1 MRFFVIAGVVWRF
14 GLEQLIPPFVKSR
27 MLRLLRRLLCWRR
40 FPQPSAVRL
49 RMALESLGPVFVKFG
64 QFLSMRHDL
73 LPPEY
78 VAELEKLQE
87 QVPPE
92 DADKIRAA
100 LGEVYDAP
108 FDAVFSSFD
117 FAPVGSASVAQ
128 VHRARLIGANN
139 DVAVKILRP
148 GIRQQIRRDVELM
161 KTLGALLE
169 HTLKDGRLL
178 RPRAVVEEFANH
190 LDEETDLMME
200 AANCAQI
207 GRNFGNAKDLRAPDV
222 YWQWC
227 RRDVM
232 VMDFLPGT
240 PVSDIPAL
248 RAKGH
253 NLQLL
258 AKKGVDL
265 FFTQVF
271 RDSFFHADMHPGNIR
286 VGDDGAF
293 VLLDYGI
300 VGRLSDFDKE
310 YLARN
315 MIAFFNRDYRRV
327 AEMHVEA
334 GWTPPDTRIES
345 FEAAIRA
352 VCEPIFA
359 KPLKDISFGKLLMQ
373 MFNTARAFRL
383 EVQPQLTL
391 LQKTLLNVE
400 AMGRQLDPDIN
411 LWDTAKPFLEKWAAR
426 QFGMRRSAV
435 MLRRQM
441 PDIAAIARDLP
452 PLARMWMRQMKNANN
467 DNNAVKQL
475 QEGKKRWQRVAFVLA
490 LITLAAVLWR

>member
-1 MRFFVIAGVVWRF
+1 
-14 GLEQLIPPFVKSR
+14 
-27 MLRLLRRLLCWRR
+27 
-40 FPQPSAVRL
+40 
-49 RMALESLGPVFVKFG
+49 MALESLGPIFVKFG
-64 QFLSMRHDL
+64 QFLSTRHDL

-78 VAELEKLQE
+78 IAELEKLQE

-92 DADKIRAA
+92 NADIIRAA
-100 LGEVYDAP
+100 LHKVYDAP
-108 FDAVFSSFD
+108 LDSIFAGFD

-128 VHRARLIGANN
+128 VHRARLIDAKD

-148 GIRQQIRRDVELM
+148 GIRKQIHRDVELM
-161 KTLGALLE
+161 KTAAAFLE
-169 HTLKDGRLL
+169 YALKDGRLL
-178 RPRAVVEEFANH
+178 RPRAVVEEFAGH
-190 LDEETDLMME
+190 LDEETDLIME
-200 AANCAQI
+200 ASNCAQI
-207 GRNFGNAKDLRAPDV
+207 GRNFGNDAGLKAPSV

-227 RRDVM
+227 SRDVM
-232 VMDFLPGT
+232 VMDFLSGT
-240 PVSDIPAL
+240 PISDINAL

-253 NLQLL
+253 NLQSL
-258 AKKGVDL
+258 AKRGVDL

-286 VGDDGAF
+286 VGDGGEF
-293 VLLDYGI
+293 VLFDYGI
-300 VGRLSDFDKE
+300 VGRLSDIDKE

-327 AEMHVEA
+327 AEMHVQA

-426 QFGMRRSAV
+426 QFGVRRNAV
-435 MLRRQM
+435 LLRRQM

-452 PLARMWMRQMKNANN
+452 PLARMWMRQMQNAEYN
-467 DNNAVKQL
+467 DG
-475 QEGKKRWQRVAFVLA
+475 GKITKLRASRRRWRLIAFVSA
-490 LITLAAVLWR
+490 LAAALLLWR